1 MRFSRLALITALL
14 VALPLSAAELLP
26 ADRPI
31 SEVVDHYIDA
41 KLAKSGVTSAPQVD
55 DYTLIRRTT
64 LDLVG
69 RIPTPREMREFVES
83 KDPKK
88 REQLVERLMASPAF
102 VRYQAIQFDAML
114 AGPSTRGG
122 GSGLRDYLTRAL
134 GYNRPWDQI
143 FRELL
148 LPDENDPKTKGSSE
162 FLRSRVS
169 DTDRV
174 TNDVSVAFFGVNVSC
189 AQCHDHPL
197 VNDWKQDHFFGM
209 KSFFARTFDN
219 GGFLAE
225 REFGIVKFV
234 PNKGTEKKAQ
244 MMFLTGTKIDGPF
257 AKEPTKEEEKKERDK
272 FEQLKKEK
280 IAPPPP
286 SVSARAKLVE
296 VALQPKESEFFSRSI
311 ANRLWHRFLGYGL
324 VMPLDQMHSENKP
337 SHPEL
342 LAWLA
347 RDVANHKYDLRPT
360 IRGIVLS
367 KTYSRSTQW
376 NSESATPQAALF
388 AVGRLKPL
396 TPMQMA
402 TSLRVAT
409 VDPQSFENIKPD
421 ELEKR
426 LQGIEDS
433 ARGMASS
440 FQQPTDDL
448 QIGVNEALLFSNS
461 DKITR
466 ELLGEGNDR
475 LLTKAK
481 AFEDPAKGVELIV
494 RSVLSRPISPD
505 EQKALFEY
513 VSRRTDRLT
522 EAYRQVIWALVS
534 GAEFRFNY

>member
-1 MRFSRLALITALL
+1 MRSLRLVFPAVLFA
-14 VALPLSAAELLP
+14 ALPLSAGDLLP
-26 ADRPI
+26 PDRPI
-31 SEVVDHYIDA
+31 PEVIDHYVDA
-41 KLAKSGVTSAPQVD
+41 KLTKSGVTPAPQVD

-69 RIPTPREMREFVES
+69 RIPTPRETREFVES

-88 REQLVERLMASPAF
+88 REQLVERLMASSAF
-102 VRYQAIQFDAML
+102 VRYQATLFDAML
-114 AGPSTRGG
+114 TGPNARSN
-122 GSGLRDYLTRAL
+122 GLRDYLTRAL
-134 GYNRPWDQI
+134 GDNRTWDQI

-162 FLRSRVS
+162 FLKSRVM

-197 VNDWKQDHFFGM
+197 VNDWKQDHFYGM

-257 AKEPTKEEEKKERDK
+257 AKEPTKDEEKKERDK
-272 FEQLKKEK
+272 FEQLKKDK
-280 IAPPPP
+280 KAPPPP

-296 VALQPKESEFFSRSI
+296 VALQPKESEFFSKSI
-311 ANRLWHRFLGYGL
+311 VNRLWHRFIGFGF

-347 RDVANHKYDLRPT
+347 RDVSAHKYDLRPT

-367 KTYSRSTQW
+367 KAYSRSSK
-376 NSESATPQAALF
+376 SESVAAPAPSLF

-396 TPMQMA
+396 TPSQMA

-409 VDPQSFENIKPD
+409 TDAQSYENVKPD
-421 ELEKR
+421 ELENR
-426 LQGIEDS
+426 LKGMEDA

-461 DKITR
+461 DRITR
-466 ELLGEGNDR
+466 ELLNEGNDR

-481 AFEDPAKGVELIV
+481 TLEDPAKGVDLIV
-494 RSVLSRPISPD
+494 RSVLSRPVTPE
-505 EQKALFEY
+505 EQKALVEY

>member
-1 MRFSRLALITALL
+1 MRPFRFVLLAINFA
-14 VALPLSAAELLP
+14 VPLSAAEVLP
-26 ADRPI
+26 ADRPVA
-31 SEVVDHYIDA
+31 EVIDHYVGA
-41 KLAKSGVTSAPQVD
+41 KLLASGIEPAGQID
-55 DYTLIRRTT
+55 DYNLIRRTT

-69 RIPTPREMREFVES
+69 RIPTQRETREFVES

-88 REQLVERLMASPAF
+88 RGQLVDRLMASPAF
-102 VRYQAIQFDAML
+102 VRHQAIQFDAML
-114 AGPSTRGG
+114 AGPNTRG
-122 GSGLRDYLTRAL
+122 GSGLREYLTRAL
-134 GYNRPWDQI
+134 GDNRTWDQI

-148 LPDENDPKTKGSSE
+148 LPDENNPKTKGSSD
-162 FLRSRVS
+162 FLKSRVS

-197 VNDWKQDHFFGM
+197 VNDWKQDHFYGM

-244 MMFLTGTKIDGPF
+244 MMFLTGTKVDGPF
-257 AKEPTKEEEKKERDK
+257 TKEPTKEEEKKERDK

-280 IAPPPP
+280 KAPPPP

-296 VALQPKESEFFSRSI
+296 VALQPKESEYFSRSI
-311 ANRLWHRFLGYGL
+311 VNRLWHRFLGYGL
-324 VMPLDQMHSENKP
+324 VNPLDQMHSENKP

-347 RDVANHKYDLRPT
+347 RDIANHKYDLRPT

-367 KTYSRSTQW
+367 KTYSRSSKWT
-376 NSESATPQAALF
+376 SESIPAPSLF

-396 TPMQMA
+396 TPTQIA
-402 TSLRVAT
+402 TSLRIAT
-409 VDPQSFENIKPD
+409 TDPQSFENIKPD

-426 LQGIEDS
+426 LQSIEDA

-448 QIGVNEALLFSNS
+448 QIGVGEALLFSNS

-466 ELLGEGNDR
+466 DLLGEGNDR

-481 AFEDPAKGVELIV
+481 SFDEPAKGVDLIV
-494 RSVLSRPISPD
+494 RSVLSRPIAPE
-505 EQKALFEY
+505 EQKALVGY